1 MKDKILL
8 LLGILTVLIRCWGG
22 VAFRSHLL
30 LGWGILVLGQI
41 FLNNGIIHSSRGLLP
56 LFGFTAAVFGV
67 AGGSIK
73 VLITRALGFD
83 PEPSSILP
91 AALLLF
97 VSLILWE
104 GGAKRFSAFPGKGR
118 HPAIELVTLAGGLF
132 SFFLLVASLYLSPAW
147 SLGDPLMGLTLAVVI
162 LYRALPLLVNQTSRF
177 LLGQE

>member
-22 VAFRSHLL
+22 VTFGSHLL

-41 FLNNGIIHSSRGLLP
+41 LLNNGIIHGSRGLLP

-73 VLITRALGFD
+73 VLITRTLGFD
-83 PEPSSILP
+83 PQPSSILP

-104 GGAKRFSAFPGKGR
+104 GGGKRFSAFPGQGR
-118 HPAIELVTLAGGLF
+118 HPLWELVILAGGLF
-132 SFFLLVASLYLSPAW
+132 SFFMLVASLYLSPVW
-147 SLGDPLMGLTLAVVI
+147 GLGDPLMGLTLSVGI

-177 LLGQE
+177 LPGQE